1 MIAKADME
9 FEWDPKKAAANL
21 KKHGV
26 TFQEAATVFG
36 DPLALT
42 FPDPDHSENEERH
55 LTFGLSL
62 QKRLIVVSHTERGD
76 RTRIIN
82 ARLMDREEKV
92 IYEEG

>member
-1 MIAKADME
+1 VR
-9 FEWDPKKAAANL
+9 FEWDPKKATANL

-36 DPLALT
+36 DPLAIT
-42 FPDPDHSENEERH
+42 FQDPDHSESEERQ

-62 QKRLIVVSHTERGD
+62 QNRLVVVSHTDRGG
-76 RTRIIN
+76 RTRIIST
-82 ARLMDREEKV
+82 RLLDRKEKV

>member
-1 MIAKADME
+1 MR

-36 DPLALT
+36 DPLAIT
-42 FPDPDHSENEERH
+42 FQDPDHSMDEERE
-55 LTFGLSL
+55 LTFGQSL
-62 QKRLIVVSHTERGD
+62 QKRHIVVSHTERKN
-76 RTRIIN
+76 RTRIIS
-82 ARLMDREEKV
+82 ARLMEHKERV